1 MKKFEVANI
10 NCQNCAN
17 TIKGALE
24 DEFGEISVDLSQ
36 EPKIVSA
43 DIKDSEVDKFK
54 NELEDLG
61 FSVIKEL

>member
-10 NCQNCAN
+10 NCINCAN

-24 DEFGEISVDLSQ
+24 DEFGEIIVDLEQNPRVLSVNIDDTQ
-36 EPKIVSA
+36 
-43 DIKDSEVDKFK
+43 VDRFK